1 MCIHGPVF
9 LKAKQDSEFMYIVI
23 RVLGS
28 GSYEAVLHVSALTMR
43 ISQISAA
50 FSPPLCLQPPVCCL
64 LHQPP
69 LCPHPHPSCEG
80 GTVPKE
86 YQGGTS
92 SQCCQ
97 WALLKCTANGCCQC
111 QKVLPMDSANRHCQ
125 WVLLRDTANGCH
137 QLAPP
142 KGAANG
148 CC

>member
-1 MCIHGPVF
+1 
-9 LKAKQDSEFMYIVI
+9 
-23 RVLGS
+23 
-28 GSYEAVLHVSALTMR
+28 MR

-97 WALLKCTANGCCQC
+97 W
-111 QKVLPMDSANRHCQ
+111 VLPMPKGVANGLCQQTLPMGAAKRHCQWVPSTCTTKRCCQWVLLMAAASANRHCR
-125 WVLLRDTANGCH
+125 WMLPMGTANMHCQWALPTGT
-137 QLAPP
+137 
-142 KGAANG
+142 ANTTG
-148 CC
+148 TVNKCCQ